1 MQGSLR
7 RSETERIGVFSSE
20 FVQMLH
26 VTLVDQFAENA
37 QDVLYRTG
45 YEWGLQDIL
54 RLAQQTQRQ
63 SAGRTDLWQTDPK
76 SNLETWW
83 AALADAGWGHCTFEL
98 ASPGRGVATV
108 ELRDSAVVAALGASD
123 QPICHLYAG
132 LFAAALSFLQ
142 RTERHCVEIQC
153 AALGAATCQFIV
165 AAGSE
170 IDSAETWRQQGT
182 PAAEIIRRLC

>member
-1 MQGSLR
+1 
-7 RSETERIGVFSSE
+7 
-20 FVQMLH
+20 MLH
-26 VTLVDQFAENA
+26 VTLVEQFAENA
-37 QDVLYRTG
+37 QDVLYRVG
-45 YEWGLQDIL
+45 YEWGLQDLI

-63 SAGRTDLWQTDPK
+63 SAGRRDLWQTDAK
-76 SNLETWW
+76 SNLESWW
-83 AALADAGWGHCTFEL
+83 TALADAGWGHCTFEL
-98 ASPGRGVATV
+98 AAPARGVATV
-108 ELRDSAVVAALGASD
+108 ELHDSAVVAALGASD

-182 PAAEIIRRLC
+182 PASEIIRRLS